1 MLKKFL
7 FADLDDT
14 LFQTFDKATALS
26 SHRGVHRGGGD
37 VLEPA
42 AYYKDGSICSY
53 TTGAQRAF
61 LAFVQ
66 DGMTLIPT
74 TARDHDGLR
83 RVHLPFD
90 SYAVINYGGVVLLP
104 GGATHAPWLEG
115 MRAAMHTAL
124 PGLLDLAAHIDDYAQ
139 RTGYGGR
146 ARMIEDFATPFF
158 LVVKDPDKQHER
170 LAPLEMDVVLPWI
183 ADGNKDYVVHR
194 NGNNLAILPKALDK
208 AHAVACVTEL
218 LRAEHGDIVTFGMG
232 DSRSDAP
239 FMAACDYAIVPR
251 ATQLAG
257 ITVGAL

>member
-1 MLKKFL
+1 LKKFL

-14 LFQTFDKATALS
+14 LFQTYEKC
-26 SHRGVHRGGGD
+26 RGAD
-37 VLEPA
+37 ALEPA

-53 TTGAQRAF
+53 TTQAQRAF
-61 LAFVQ
+61 FAFVQ
-66 DGMTLIPT
+66 DGMTVIPT

-83 RVHLPFD
+83 RVQLPFS
-90 SYAVINYGGVVLLP
+90 SYAIINYGGVVLQP
-104 GGATHAPWLEG
+104 DGRADQAWLEG
-115 MRAAMHTAL
+115 MRTAMHAAL
-124 PGLLDLAAHIDDYAQ
+124 PGLQELARHIDEHAE

-170 LAPLEMDVVLPWI
+170 LAPIERDIVRPWI
-183 ADGNKDYVVHR
+183 EDGRHDFVVHR
-194 NGNNLAILPKALDK
+194 NGNNLAILPRALDK
-208 AHAVACVTEL
+208 ANAVAHVTQM

-251 ATQLAG
+251 ATQLARL
-257 ITVGAL
+257 TVEAL

>member
-14 LFQTFDKATALS
+14 LFQTFEKCRSLNGSDA
-26 SHRGVHRGGGD
+26 
-37 VLEPA
+37 LEPA

-53 TTGAQRAF
+53 TTQAQRAF
-61 LAFVQ
+61 FAFVD
-66 DGMTLIPT
+66 DGMTVIPT

-83 RVHLPFD
+83 RVHLPFT
-90 SYAVINYGGVVLLP
+90 SYAIINYGGVVLHP
-104 GGATHAPWLEG
+104 DGSVDQPWLDR
-115 MRAAMHTAL
+115 MRTAMHAAL
-124 PGLLDLAAHIDDYAQ
+124 PGLQALARHIDEHAV

-170 LAPLEMDVVLPWI
+170 LAPIEQDVVRPWI
-183 ADGNKDYVVHR
+183 EAGKHDFVVHR
-194 NGNNLAILPKALDK
+194 NGNNLAILPRALDK
-208 AHAVACVTEL
+208 AHAVAYVTQL

-251 ATQLAG
+251 ATQLARLSL
-257 ITVGAL
+257 GAL

>member
-1 MLKKFL
+1 MKKFL

-14 LFQTFDKATALS
+14 LFQTFEKCSALNG
-26 SHRGVHRGGGD
+26 HD
-37 VLEPA
+37 ALEPA

-53 TTGAQRAF
+53 TTRAQRAF

-74 TARDHDGLR
+74 TARDLDGLR
-83 RVHLPFD
+83 RVHLPFE
-90 SYAVINYGGVVLLP
+90 SYAIINYGGVVLQP
-104 GGATHAPWLEG
+104 GGSAHKPWLEG
-115 MRAAMHTAL
+115 MRQAMHAAL
-124 PGLLDLAAHIDDYAQ
+124 PGLQELAKHIDDYAR
-139 RTGYGGR
+139 RTGFGGR

-170 LAPLEMDVVLPWI
+170 LAPIEAEVVRPWI

-208 AHAVACVTEL
+208 AHAVACVTGL

-251 ATQLAG
+251 ATQLAR